1 MHLILLNKSF
11 DDIKYFTKKLNL
23 KDNFENILDNED
35 LNNDNNKIRSQT
47 FVVKNT
53 KHNCPGY
60 AIIETNTVVQD
71 LITKIFFI
79 IKNQKE
85 EVNQVL

>member
-11 DDIKYFTKKLNL
+11 DNIKYFTKKLNL

-53 KHNCPGY
+53 KHNCPRY
-60 AIIETNTVVQD
+60 AIIEANTVVKD

-79 IKNQKE
+79 IKNKKE

>member
-1 MHLILLNKSF
+1 MHLILLNKSI

-47 FVVKNT
+47 FVVKNN

-60 AIIETNTVVQD
+60 AIIEAYTVVQD

>member
-35 LNNDNNKIRSQT
+35 LIM
-47 FVVKNT
+47 
-53 KHNCPGY
+53 
-60 AIIETNTVVQD
+60 
-71 LITKIFFI
+71 IT
-79 IKNQKE
+79 IK
-85 EVNQVL
+85 